1 MTTGLVVKFLHV
13 LFVATWFGG
22 ISMMAMV
29 LRDATRSNNLDTMS
43 RALNRAQRWNMG
55 MFMPLA
61 VLALIT
67 GIYMMMQVDGEM
79 PLWLIVKERLGS
91 VVVLLF
97 ILFVVIYGRKALN
110 QVQTSGIESAKAQ
123 SIIKRYIMLLYISLL
138 LMAVLIF
145 FATVKLA

>member
-1 MTTGLVVKFLHV
+1 MTAGLVVKFLHV

-22 ISMMAMV
+22 ISLMAMV

-43 RALNRAQRWNMG
+43 HALNRAQRWNMT
-55 MFMPLA
+55 MFMPSA
-61 VLALIT
+61 VLSLIT
-67 GIYMMMQVDGEM
+67 GMYMLMQVDGEK
-79 PLWLIVKERLGS
+79 PLWLIVKERFGS

-110 QVQTSGIESAKAQ
+110 QVQASGIESAKAQ
-123 SIIKRYIMLLYISLL
+123 SIIKRYIMLLNISLL